1 MVRLAQRR
9 DHLPLDEEPA
19 PGALCAE
26 VRLVALG
33 AEVVLPLREEAP
45 LRQRAA
51 APLAPNKY
59 GSIFKNIAL
68 RFPFSIRFEKLT

>member
-33 AEVVLPLREEAP
+33 AEVVLPLREEAS
-45 LRQRAA
+45 LRQRTA
-51 APLAPNKY
+51 APLAPNEQY
-59 GSIFKNIAL
+59 F
-68 RFPFSIRFEKLT
+68 